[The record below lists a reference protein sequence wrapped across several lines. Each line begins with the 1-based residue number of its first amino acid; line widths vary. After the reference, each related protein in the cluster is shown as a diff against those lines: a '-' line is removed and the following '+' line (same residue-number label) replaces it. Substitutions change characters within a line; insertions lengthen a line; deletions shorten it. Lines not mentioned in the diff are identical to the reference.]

1 MYIHAPRPD
10 ALSLSVVE
18 LVHGHML
25 LAAPPAEFREQNRA
39 VTALVTPRK
48 LVRRLLLRQ
57 HLTNDRST
65 PRELLLVQMAV
76 VVRVHLFEPLPATT
90 NSPSESARLLSMCR
104 AKRGHDAKER
114 KERNAPEVVE
124 EHDVLEELGELVPLD
139 EACAVLIRSV
149 VGAQDRRLVVEMPAP
164 HNNSKLHDNCAR

>member
-57 HLTNDRST
+57 LLTNDRST

-76 VVRVHLFEPLPATT
+76 VVRVHLFKPLPATT
-90 NSPSESARLLSMCR
+90 NSPLKLIKASQCVYSETRTQREREER
-104 AKRGHDAKER
+104 AERTRG
-114 KERNAPEVVE
+114 
-124 EHDVLEELGELVPLD
+124 
-139 EACAVLIRSV
+139 C
-149 VGAQDRRLVVEMPAP
+149 
-164 HNNSKLHDNCAR
+164 

>member
-57 HLTNDRST
+57 LLTNDRST

-90 NSPSESARLLSMCR
+90 NSPSESARLLSVCR
-104 AKRGHDAKER
+104 AKRGHNAKES
-114 KERNAPEVVE
+114 NAPEVVE

-149 VGAQDRRLVVEMPAP
+149 VGAQDRGLVVEMPAP

>member
-57 HLTNDRST
+57 LLTNDRST

-76 VVRVHLFEPLPATT
+76 MVCVHLFKPLPATT
-90 NSPSESARLLSMCR
+90 NSPVRVGKASQCVSSETRPQR
-104 AKRGHDAKER
+104 ER
-114 KERNAPEVVE
+114 EQRTR
-124 EHDVLEELGELVPLD
+124 D
-139 EACAVLIRSV
+139 C
-149 VGAQDRRLVVEMPAP
+149 
-164 HNNSKLHDNCAR
+164 

>member
-39 VTALVTPRK
+39 DTALVTPRK

-76 VVRVHLFEPLPATT
+76 MVCVHLFEPLPATT
-90 NSPSESARLLSMCR
+90 NSPSESARLLSVCP
-104 AKRGHDAKER
+104 AKRGHNA

-139 EACAVLIRSV
+139 EARAVLVCSV

-164 HNNSKLHDNCAR
+164 HSNSKLHDNCAR